1 MRPTRRFARTEIMAA
16 EPLNDQAY
24 VIRGGL
30 MRIVTLRV
38 AIDTCMVRLGFYG
51 LSFFGDNDLAIDEVA
66 LHAALP
72 NPRMRVST
80 VAALRSIGREPL
92 RSGEYPHLSV
102 RFEVSPSDDEL
113 ERLVAVF
120 DDAIPNPYQSN

>member
-1 MRPTRRFARTEIMAA
+1 MAV

-30 MRIVTLRV
+30 MVIITLRI
-38 AIDTCMVRLGFYG
+38 AIDTCMERQKFYG
-51 LSFFGDNDLAIDEVA
+51 LSFFGENGLSVDETARLAGIDNR
-66 LHAALP
+66 
-72 NPRMRVST
+72 RMRVST
-80 VAALRSIGREPL
+80 VGAIRSAGFQPI

-102 RFEVSPSDDEL
+102 RFEVVPTDDEL

-120 DDAIPNPYQSN
+120 DDDIPNPYQSN